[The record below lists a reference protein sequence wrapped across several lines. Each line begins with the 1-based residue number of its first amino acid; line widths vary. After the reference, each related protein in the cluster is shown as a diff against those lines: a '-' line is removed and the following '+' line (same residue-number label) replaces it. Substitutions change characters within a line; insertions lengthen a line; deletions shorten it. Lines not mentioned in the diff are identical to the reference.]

1 MEIILKPTGIVKSS
15 IKAPSLKADHKD
27 INPAKAKEEM
37 KQQHR
42 ELKEHISQIIIDKK
56 FEEILEGIEEFS
68 HILVLYWP
76 HLVPEKSREL
86 LKVHPM
92 GRKDLPQKGI
102 YATCSPARPNP
113 ILVTAVKLLS
123 RKDNVLEV
131 KGFEAV
137 DGSPVIDIKPYVS
150 HYYSPEDVT
159 VSGWMQDLTEE
170 LETEEIEN
178 NC

>member
-1 MEIILKPTGIVKSS
+1 MELILKPTGIVKSP
-15 IKAPSLKADHKD
+15 IKSPSLKADDTH
-27 INPAKAKEEM
+27 INMTQAKEEM

-42 ELKEHISQIIIDKK
+42 ELKEMVSHIIIDEA
-56 FEEILEGIEEFS
+56 FEDLLDGIEEFS

-113 ILVTAVKLLS
+113 ILVTAVQLVS
-123 RKDNVLEV
+123 RKGNVLEV

-137 DGSPVIDIKPYVS
+137 DESPVLDIKPYVN
-150 HYYSPEDVT
+150 HYYSPKEIRVA
-159 VSGWMQDLTEE
+159 GWMRDLTEE
-170 LETEEIEN
+170 LEESS
-178 NC
+178 